1 MHNQSMSDRAP
12 LYAVVILALV
22 LGIAATPLV
31 LLADLFFF

>member
-12 LYAVVILALV
+12 LYAVVILALA